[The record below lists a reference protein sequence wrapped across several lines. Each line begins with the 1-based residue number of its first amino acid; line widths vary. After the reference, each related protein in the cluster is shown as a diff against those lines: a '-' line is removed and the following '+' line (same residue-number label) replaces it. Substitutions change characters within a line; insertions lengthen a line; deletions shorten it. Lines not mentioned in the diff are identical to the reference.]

1 MTDQTF
7 VIVGGGLAGATA
19 ATTLRGAGFD
29 GAILLFGAEPH
40 LPYIRPPLSKEYML
54 GKAGRESVFV
64 HPAGWYSEHDV
75 EVDASTTVTSIDP
88 EGHRISL
95 ADDRDI
101 RYDRLLLATGATP
114 RRVSV
119 PGSTAEGIHYLRTVE
134 DSERLHSALADG
146 GRTVVLV
153 GAGWIGLEIAAAA
166 REFGNTVTAIGRE
179 TIPLQGPLG
188 DELGGVFQ
196 RLHEEHGVRF
206 RLPANL
212 VEFSERDG
220 RVTGVLTDAGDRPA
234 DLVVVGIG
242 AVPNTGLAE
251 QAGLDIRNGILVD
264 ETLATS
270 APDVF
275 AAGDVANAYHP
286 VVKRHMR
293 NEHWATAIASGKVAA
308 RSMLGAS
315 AVLDD
320 IPYFYTDQYDLGMEY
335 SGYPPLTPDA
345 TVIYRGDVATREFI
359 AFWVSADDRVVAGMN
374 VNVWDVN
381 EQVQQLIAGGRPV
394 HRARLAD
401 PAVPFADVALA

>member
-1 MTDQTF
+1 MSTDTL

-19 ATTLRGAGFD
+19 AQTLRADGFD
-29 GAILLFGAEPH
+29 GSILLFGAEPH

-64 HPAGWYSEHDV
+64 HPAAWYAEHDV
-75 EVDASTTVTSIDP
+75 DVDASTTVASIDP
-88 EGHRISL
+88 AEHRIRL
-95 ADDRDI
+95 ADDRSI
-101 RYDRLLLATGATP
+101 PYDRLLLATGATP

-119 PGSTAEGIHYLRTVE
+119 PGSTAHGIHYLRTVE
-134 DSERLHSALADG
+134 DSERLHTALAGG
-146 GRTVVLV
+146 GREVVLV

-166 REFGNTVTAIGRE
+166 REFGNSVTAIGRE

-196 RLHEEHGVRF
+196 RMHEEHGVRF
-206 RLPANL
+206 RLPADL
-212 VEFSERDG
+212 VGFSTSDD
-220 RVTGVLTDAGDRPA
+220 RVTGVMTDVGDLPA

-242 AVPNTGLAE
+242 AVPNTALAE

-264 ETLATS
+264 QSLATS

-286 VVKRHMR
+286 VVKQHMR
-293 NEHWATAIASGKVAA
+293 NEHWANAIASGKVAA
-308 RSMLGAS
+308 RSMRGTPA
-315 AVLDD
+315 ALDD

-335 SGYPPLTPDA
+335 SGYPPLTPGA
-345 TVIYRGDVATREFI
+345 RVVYRGDVAAREFI
-359 AFWVSADDRVVAGMN
+359 AFWLADDRVVAGMN

-381 EQVQQLIAGGRPV
+381 DQVQRLIATGRPV
-394 HRARLAD
+394 DVARLAD
-401 PAVPFADVALA
+401 PAVPLDELAAA